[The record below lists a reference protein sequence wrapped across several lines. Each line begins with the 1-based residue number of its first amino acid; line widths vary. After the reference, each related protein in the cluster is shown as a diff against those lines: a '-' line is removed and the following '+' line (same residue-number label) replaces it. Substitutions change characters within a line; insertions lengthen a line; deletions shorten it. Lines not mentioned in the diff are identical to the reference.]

1 MNPKPL
7 QTTPASAASVPQASC
22 GVRPGHQS
30 SSCKER
36 AGGAAAV
43 GRARG
48 HRAKA
53 ACTAAAPSTGSGAP
67 GRAVRATVTPVPPPR
82 VPGGC
87 SLRPPPAPMRCHA
100 EAESPGRSL
109 ALWVTLVTA
118 AFLQERPWGWSS
130 SLGPRALGSTAQ
142 SCLPASG
149 LSALAPCREL
159 SRGTGDAITPTGA
172 DTLLLPPP
180 RSEHVTA
187 RVWPEDGPPL
197 RGVWVAAT

>member
-1 MNPKPL
+1 MGSGRATRAP
-7 QTTPASAASVPQASC
+7 PARRGPEEQPRWAGP
-22 GVRPGHQS
+22 GDTEPRRPAQP
-30 SSCKER
+30 R
-36 AGGAAAV
+36 LLP
-43 GRARG
+43 RARG
-48 HRAKA
+48 PLAGLCAPLSRLCRLRGCPGA
-53 ACTAAAPSTGSGAP
+53 ARSA
-67 GRAVRATVTPVPPPR
+67 RH
-82 VPGGC
+82 
-87 SLRPPPAPMRCHA
+87 RPPCGATLRLRVQGA
-100 EAESPGRSL
+100 AWL
-109 ALWVTLVTA
+109 FWVTLVTA

>member
-1 MNPKPL
+1 MGSGRATRAP
-7 QTTPASAASVPQASC
+7 PARRGPEEQPRWAGP
-22 GVRPGHQS
+22 GDTEPRRPAQP
-30 SSCKER
+30 R
-36 AGGAAAV
+36 LLP
-43 GRARG
+43 RARG
-48 HRAKA
+48 PLAGLCAPLSRLCRLRGRPGA
-53 ACTAAAPSTGSGAP
+53 ARSA
-67 GRAVRATVTPVPPPR
+67 RH
-82 VPGGC
+82 
-87 SLRPPPAPMRCHA
+87 RPPCGATLRLRVQGA
-100 EAESPGRSL
+100 AWL
-109 ALWVTLVTA
+109 FWVTLVTA